1 VVVFD
6 RQQRTDFDVFYMF
19 TPQGRVTG
27 VAFLAMLKK
36 LAALCRRRQPGLSHL
51 LLCDVLDSH
60 SDLAALL
67 AWTDAG
73 HRNLRL
79 AVSSTAFLQPL
90 DQEPFGGF
98 KAKLAQLLLERNPV
112 GGLVPFVVA
121 AMQQSF
127 SPTVIRA
134 AFQKTGLVP
143 YNRAI
148 LLNRA
153 SRFTKVI
160 SVPEQNKAGI
170 LAVELVFQRTAAAK
184 PRGTVV
190 HLAAPVELHELLL
203 DEDVI
208 TLQQRRLDDEAEKA
222 ARAAARKV
230 AQAAAKEEKLKAR
243 ADRDRAKEERAK
255 ARPYAP

>member
-1 VVVFD
+1 
-6 RQQRTDFDVFYMF
+6 
-19 TPQGRVTG
+19 
-27 VAFLAMLKK
+27 
-36 LAALCRRRQPGLSHL
+36 
-51 LLCDVLDSH
+51 
-60 SDLAALL
+60 
-67 AWTDAG
+67 
-73 HRNLRL
+73 
-79 AVSSTAFLQPL
+79 
-90 DQEPFGGF
+90 
-98 KAKLAQLLLERNPV
+98 V

-127 SPTVIRA
+127 SPAVIRA

-170 LAVELVFQRTAAAK
+170 LAAELVFQRTAAAK

-243 ADRDRAKEERAK
+243 AERDRAKEERAK
-255 ARPYAP
+255 ARAEIAAAKAKRAVTNRCRICHSVWRGGPLPTCDICGEWSVCMQHEDGVELVEEHELTCEAK